1 MNVNKTVNKWFL
13 KKEVQWFKA
22 NKWGY
27 VAPVILG
34 RLQNLEILLEDP
46 VTESSE
52 LVDFGAFSSPC
63 IAESFGLIKPC
74 IYPKFHNTITEL
86 SWLTKPRLW
95 INLRISCMPESP
107 RPSTTALLRTE
118 LWPILSLEF
127 RDANPNLEEE
137 NHPLKCVKNWD
148 HNGVVPCRATQ
159 INSGACVYIWPF
171 HNQAHKGGRN

>member
-1 MNVNKTVNKWFL
+1 MRVCRSGNFRPTAKSELVFQP
-13 KKEVQWFKA
+13 ECQA
-22 NKWGY
+22 IERQSRP
-27 VAPVILG
+27 AAVILG

-86 SWLTKPRLW
+86 SWLTKPRLE

-118 LWPILSLEF
+118 LWQILSLEF
-127 RDANPNLEEE
+127 RDAFPNLEEKKPSFKMCQE
-137 NHPLKCVKNWD
+137 L
-148 HNGVVPCRATQ
+148 G
-159 INSGACVYIWPF
+159 S
-171 HNQAHKGGRN
+171 